1 MISPIVLEI
10 GSSALLNDRAHYGES
25 HLGWVYLRPMG
36 LLLICFCDVCLEK
49 MLLLHYQLNP
59 IALGAVLGVM
69 SDKGCSC
76 VAGKYQAVFL
86 PRSYWLKQYSIIFVS
101 GLTRSHLT
109 VI

>member
-10 GSSALLNDRAHYGES
+10 GSSALLNDRAHYGE
-25 HLGWVYLRPMG
+25 
-36 LLLICFCDVCLEK
+36 
-49 MLLLHYQLNP
+49 LNP